1 VTDVH
6 AATGTA
12 AGPQQRWA
20 RIVAVGVIAG
30 FTSGLFGV
38 GGGII
43 IVPTLVLLAGFP
55 HKLATGTSLTAIV
68 PISIAGIV
76 GYATAGEV
84 DWAAAACIAAGAVA
98 GALAGT
104 RWLVRAS
111 TPALQLGFS
120 VAMLLTAA
128 KLFVDDTTG
137 AGRGALTVGTA
148 VTLVALGVAS
158 GVLAGL
164 LGVGGGII
172 IVPALTLAFG
182 VPLVLAKGTSLAVIL
197 PTALIGTARNRR
209 SGLTAVRPAVVVGLA
224 GIGTAYLASKLSI
237 GLAPEVSQPLF
248 AALLAVVALR
258 LAREGVHGL
267 RGRSPGRV
275 TPGRDAVGTPSP
287 GDDDSE
293 DRLASGEA

>member
-1 VTDVH
+1 MTEARAPSG
-6 AATGTA
+6 AATA
-12 AGPQQRWA
+12 RARWP

-98 GALAGT
+98 GAVAGT

-111 TPALQLGFS
+111 TPLLQLGFS

-128 KLFVDDTTG
+128 KLFVDDGSGGGRDALTTG
-137 AGRGALTVGTA
+137 MALA
-148 VTLVALGVAS
+148 LVALGLAS

-197 PTALIGTARNRR
+197 PTAVIGTARNLR
-209 SGLTAVRPAVVVGLA
+209 SGLTALRPAVAVGLA

-237 GLAPEVSQPLF
+237 GLDPEISQALF
-248 AALLAVVALR
+248 AGLLALVALR
-258 LAREGVHGL
+258 LGREGVRGL
-267 RGRSPGRV
+267 RSGRTRAA
-275 TPGRDAVGTPSP
+275 DAEPVAAAADPAG
-287 GDDDSE
+287 
-293 DRLASGEA
+293 SGEA